1 MSGQP
6 GAADEIMQAVYSAL
20 CTHGY
25 AGLTMQDIADECSK
39 SKSLLHY
46 HYDTKADLLVAFLDR
61 VLDDFERRVD
71 AAADEPPEARLVAF
85 IGWFVF
91 EPAETERESYHI
103 ALLELRSQG
112 PFDDRIR
119 ERLHRSDRL
128 IRGTAAAILESGI
141 DAGVFD
147 DVAVDETA
155 ALLTAAVD
163 GARTRQITL
172 GSGLANAESTDDATG
187 EPAGASAGDDLRA
200 LALPYTRTVAEAILK
215 RLVEP
220 ILADG
225 VTLPPLEETLADLTA
240 RTGENLAT
248 TADVADA
255 PTESETAVEE
265 PTETTTAER
274 GETTAERGETTA
286 EPGETADTIPPESST
301 ADGREGE

>member
-1 MSGQP
+1 MSGEP

-103 ALLELRSQG
+103 ALLELRSRG

-172 GSGLANAESTDDATG
+172 GSGLADAEGSAEVSDDTG
-187 EPAGASAGDDLRA
+187 SETADPADTSDPRA
-200 LALPYTRTVAEAILK
+200 LASPYTRTVAEAVLR

-220 ILADG
+220 ILTDEA
-225 VTLPPLEETLADLTA
+225 TLPPLDETLADLTV

-248 TADVADA
+248 TGDDPDA
-255 PTESETAVEE
+255 SE
-265 PTETTTAER
+265 PT
-274 GETTAERGETTA
+274 GETDE
-286 EPGETADTIPPESST
+286 
-301 ADGREGE
+301 GRETE

>member
-6 GAADEIMQAVYSAL
+6 GAADEIMRAVYSAL

-61 VLDDFERRVD
+61 VLDDFERRVAG
-71 AAADEPPEARLVAF
+71 AANEPPETRLVGF

-147 DVAVDETA
+147 DVDVDDTA

-172 GSGLANAESTDDATG
+172 APGLTDAEDTGDAARELIDASVADGS
-187 EPAGASAGDDLRA
+187 RA
-200 LALPYTRTVAEAILK
+200 LTSPYTRTVAEAVLK

-225 VTLPPLEETLADLTA
+225 VTLPPLEETLSDLTA

-248 TADVADA
+248 TAGSADGN
-255 PTESETAVEE
+255 TESEATG
-265 PTETTTAER
+265 TTSE
-274 GETTAERGETTA
+274 G
-286 EPGETADTIPPESST
+286 SST
-301 ADGREGE
+301 TDAYDTE

>member
-1 MSGQP
+1 MGGEP

-25 AGLTMQDIADECSK
+25 AELTMQDIADECSK

-46 HYDTKADLLVAFLDR
+46 HYDTKAELLVAFLDR

-119 ERLHRSDRL
+119 KRLRRSDRL

-141 DAGVFD
+141 DVGVFD

-172 GSGLANAESTDDATG
+172 GSGLVDARSGGDAGSEATDT
-187 EPAGASAGDDLRA
+187 AGADDPRV
-200 LALPYTRTVAEAILK
+200 LASPYTWTVAKAILR
-215 RLVEP
+215 RLVDP
-220 ILADG
+220 ILTEEA
-225 VTLPPLEETLADLTA
+225 TLPPLEETLADLTA

-248 TADVADA
+248 TDGD
-255 PTESETAVEE
+255 PTEPE
-265 PTETTTAER
+265 PT
-274 GETTAERGETTA
+274 GET
-286 EPGETADTIPPESST
+286 DK
-301 ADGREGE
+301 GREAE